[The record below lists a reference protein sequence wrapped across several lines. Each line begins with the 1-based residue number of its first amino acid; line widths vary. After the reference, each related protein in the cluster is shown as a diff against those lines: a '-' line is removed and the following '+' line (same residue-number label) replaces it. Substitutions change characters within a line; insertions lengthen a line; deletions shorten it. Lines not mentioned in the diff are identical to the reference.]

1 MNRQTSAGRSPG
13 SASLLFG
20 FQLASAMAGVLLAGC
35 GDGRPRIVPTSGQ
48 VLMNG
53 KPLTGHVGFVRVV
66 PAGARA
72 ATGRIDPAD
81 GRFALTTYEA
91 NDGCVE
97 GTHPA
102 AVIVNTTV
110 GTRLV
115 WIAPERYGDD
125 ATSGLTVDIKGDK
138 ADVKLRLEGGL
149 APVPQAS
156 EADRRLQES
165 G

>member
-1 MNRQTSAGRSPG
+1 MNRRTSTERSPG
-13 SASLLFG
+13 SASLLLAFH
-20 FQLASAMAGVLLAGC
+20 LASAMAGVLLAGC

-72 ATGRIDPAD
+72 ATGRVDPAD
-81 GRFALTTYEA
+81 GRFTLTTYEA

-138 ADVKLRLEGGL
+138 ADVELRLEGGL
-149 APVPQAS
+149 APVPKAS